1 MHIIQQCEQN
11 WFSVLYVLEA
21 TISEIK
27 LRMPSI
33 EEIFLRSDNAGCYHC
48 APLLLS
54 IPTLAKRMG
63 LPISRYDFSEE
74 QAGKGLCDRK
84 IAPMKANIQRY
95 VNEGY
100 DVTNAEEMYT
110 ALESYGGV
118 RGCYVAVVLLDDS
131 SMTDKISWPGITTFT
146 NFQFEESGIRAT
158 KGYLIEPSNFK
169 RYDEILKK
177 SPTQGPTNVRVSHG
191 YSEPGVHTGQFGHS
205 AGHHSLHRCCVCEDI
220 SLPGCPDAT
229 CRCGYTPLQT
239 YYRVQTGYDCSE
251 MGVEG
256 YRRRSHF
263 AAAEPPRVGTT
274 AWNG

>member
-118 RGCYVAVVLLDDS
+118 RGCYVAVALLDES

-146 NFQFEESGIRAT
+146 NFQVEESGIRAT

-205 AGHHSLHRCCVCEDI
+205 EQVTIPCTDVACVKIFHSQDALTQHVAVGTHLFKPTTESKLDTIARKWALKVTDVAATSQQL
-220 SLPGCPDAT
+220 SLPA
-229 CRCGYTPLQT
+229 
-239 YYRVQTGYDCSE
+239 SE
-251 MGVEG
+251 
-256 YRRRSHF
+256 RLR
-263 AAAEPPRVGTT
+263 
-274 AWNG
+274 